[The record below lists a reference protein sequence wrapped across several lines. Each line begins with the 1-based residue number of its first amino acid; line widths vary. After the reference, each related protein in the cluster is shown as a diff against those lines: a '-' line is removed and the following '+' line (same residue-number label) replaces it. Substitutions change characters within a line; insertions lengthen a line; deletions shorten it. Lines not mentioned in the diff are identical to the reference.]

1 MAAINKDLLFAGIK
15 WQTILTLVRQL
26 ASLVAIVIVI
36 RVFDR
41 EQYGSYQ
48 FVFVVL
54 SFFGI
59 SALSGMKTLVNQS
72 VARGHDAV
80 YKPSSLM
87 SFIGSCLGAAC
98 LALYAVYLAFHD
110 ERSMA
115 SVFLIASLLFPFAH
129 GLTMWQPFLLAKH
142 EYRRL
147 ALTQSYAVIGSQ
159 ILIVACVLI
168 YPNTIIPAS
177 LAALCVTAFQN
188 IYMHRKC
195 AALVENLESTE
206 SESLSYGFKVS
217 FYDLF
222 NVIGNLSERIVI
234 FYFMSPFALAGFAV
248 ANRLPEITKDYIQ
261 SMRAVLI
268 PQLAKQKTLTKS
280 LNHNINILS
289 IILFLLI
296 ALVTVFIV
304 PYVFNI
310 LFTEKYDDMITYCQI
325 LFLSVGLST
334 YSILKL
340 GFILSQLDH
349 HSIRNIQ
356 LGSNVIRVI
365 SAVTLIP
372 IYGISGAVAS
382 IVLYRLASIFIVH
395 YQISKV
401 HMLPVDG
408 I

>member
-1 MAAINKDLLFAGIK
+1 MPSIDRNLLFAGVK
-15 WQTILTLVRQL
+15 WQTILTIVRQL

-41 EQYGSYQ
+41 EQYGNYQ

-72 VARGHDAV
+72 VARGYDAV
-80 YKPSSLM
+80 YKPSSSM
-87 SFIGSCLGAAC
+87 SFIGSCLGAVC
-98 LALYAVYLAFHD
+98 LAFYGAYLAFHD
-110 ERSMA
+110 EVSMA
-115 SVFLIASLLFPFAH
+115 SVFLIASLLFPFAY

-159 ILIVACVLI
+159 ILIVACVLM

-177 LAALCVTAFQN
+177 LAALSITAFQN
-188 IYMHRKC
+188 IYMHFKC
-195 AALVENLESTE
+195 AALVKNLKSTE

-217 FYDLF
+217 FYDMF

-234 FYFMSPFALAGFAV
+234 FYFMSPIALAGFAV
-248 ANRLPEITKDYIQ
+248 ANRLPELTKDYIQ
-261 SMRAVLI
+261 SMRGVII

-280 LNHNINILS
+280 LNCKMNILS
-289 IILFLLI
+289 LILFLLI
-296 ALVTVFIV
+296 ALVTLFIV
-304 PYVFNI
+304 PYVFSI
-310 LFTEKYDDMITYCQI
+310 LFTEKYDDMIIYCQI
-325 LFLSVGLST
+325 LFLSVGLSI
-334 YSILKL
+334 YSMLKY
-340 GFILSQLDH
+340 GFILSRLDH
-349 HSIRNIQ
+349 QSILNIQ

-372 IYGISGAVAS
+372 IYGISGAVAA
-382 IVLYRLASIFIVH
+382 IVFYRLVTILIVN
-395 YQISKV
+395 YQISKM
-401 HMLPVDG
+401 HMLSDDG